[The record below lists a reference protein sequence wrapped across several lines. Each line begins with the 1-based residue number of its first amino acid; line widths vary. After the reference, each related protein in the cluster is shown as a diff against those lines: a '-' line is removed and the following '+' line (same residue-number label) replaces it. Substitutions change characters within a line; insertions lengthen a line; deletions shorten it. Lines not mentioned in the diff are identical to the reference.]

1 MIQSADLQSADQW
14 KADRWTRLLGLIEEI
29 AVHNGFQQMHW
40 PKNKGGVEPKD
51 FTQFQE
57 ECPFTTKDQ
66 LARDRAENPPYGT
79 NLTYPIDQYTRYN
92 QTSGTLGE
100 PMAWLDTPGDW
111 QWMLGNWN
119 VVLKNA
125 GVRKGAKCFF
135 AFSFG
140 PFLGFWT
147 AYEAAMQNGCLCIP
161 GGGQS
166 SEQRLKIILEQ
177 GVEYLFCTPTYA
189 LHLLQVTK
197 DLRIDLAHN
206 QLRTI
211 IVAGETGGSDKG
223 IKDKISMQ
231 WNGVQVYDHY
241 GMTEVGPVA
250 YEIPDQSV
258 GLRIIQESYFAEVI
272 DPVSTQ
278 TVPNGELG
286 ELVLTTLGRTGC
298 PVLRYRSGDLVKAVD
313 GFDEKG
319 IPTFDLIGGILGRI
333 DDMIIVRGVNLY
345 PSSVDAVIRKFDE
358 VKEYRVYKEKAGPML
373 EITIEVESSL
383 EVANL
388 IEVALKEVFSLR
400 ISVKPVP
407 NGTFPQFE
415 MKAKR
420 WEDKLL

>member
-1 MIQSADLQSADQW
+1 M
-14 KADRWTRLLGLIEEI
+14 KLGKIFKL
-29 AVHNGFQQMHW
+29 
-40 PKNKGGVEPKD
+40 KD

-111 QWMLGNWN
+111 QWMLENWN

-147 AYEAAMQNGCLCIP
+147 AYEAAMQRGCLCIP

-177 GVEYLFCTPTYA
+177 EVEYLFCTPTYA
-189 LHLLQVTK
+189 LHLLEVANEAG
-197 DLRIDLAHN
+197 IDLSGN
-206 QLRTI
+206 QLRSI
-211 IVAGETGGSDKG
+211 IVAGETGGSEKG
-223 IKDKISMQ
+223 IREKISKQ

-250 YEIPDQSV
+250 YEIPGQSG
-258 GLRIIQESYFAEVI
+258 GLRIIQESYFAEVV
-272 DPVSTQ
+272 DPQSEQ
-278 TVPNGELG
+278 SIPNGELG
-286 ELVLTTLGRTGC
+286 ELVITTLGRVGC
-298 PVLRYRSGDLVKAVD
+298 PVLRYRSGDL
-313 GFDEKG
+313 
-319 IPTFDLIGGILGRI
+319 
-333 DDMIIVRGVNLY
+333 VNLY

-358 VKEYRVYKEKAGPML
+358 VQEYRVYKERVGSML
-373 EITIEVESSL
+373 ELTIEVEASL
-383 EVANL
+383 EVAIL
-388 IEVALKEVFSLR
+388 IEVALKESFSLR
-400 ISVKPVP
+400 IPVESVDR
-407 NGTFPQFE
+407 GTFPRFE

-420 WEDKLL
+420 WEDK

>member
-79 NLTYPIDQYTRYN
+79 NLTYPLDQYTRYN

-100 PMAWLDTPGDW
+100 PMAWLDTPSDW
-111 QWMLGNWN
+111 QWMLENWN

-125 GVRKGAKCFF
+125 GVQKGAKCLF

-147 AYEAAMQNGCLCIP
+147 AYEAAMQRGCLCIP

-166 SEQRLKIILEQ
+166 SEQRLKVILDHEI
-177 GVEYLFCTPTYA
+177 EYLFCTPTYA
-189 LHLLQVTK
+189 LHLPEVAK
-197 DLRIDLAHN
+197 EAGIDLSGN
-206 QLRTI
+206 QLRFI
-211 IVAGETGGSDKG
+211 IVAGETGGSEKAVRE
-223 IKDKISMQ
+223 KISKQ

-250 YEIPDQSV
+250 YEIPGRPG

-272 DPVSTQ
+272 NQESEQST
-278 TVPNGELG
+278 PNGKLG
-286 ELVLTTLGRTGC
+286 ELVLTTLGRAGC
-298 PVLRYRSGDLVKAVD
+298 PVLRYRTGDLVKVEE
-313 GFDEKG
+313 GVDEKG
-319 IPTFDLIGGILGRI
+319 IPTFDLIGGILGRA
-333 DDMIIVRGVNLY
+333 DDMVVVRGVNLY
-345 PSSVDAVIRKFDE
+345 PSSVDAIIRKFDE
-358 VKEYRVYKEKAGPML
+358 VQEYRVYKETAGSML
-373 EITIEVESSL
+373 ELTIEVEASL
-383 EVANL
+383 DVANL
-388 IEVALKEVFSLR
+388 IEVGLKEAFSLR
-400 ISVKPVP
+400 IPVRSVDR
-407 NGTFPQFE
+407 GTFPRFE

-420 WEDKLL
+420 WEEK